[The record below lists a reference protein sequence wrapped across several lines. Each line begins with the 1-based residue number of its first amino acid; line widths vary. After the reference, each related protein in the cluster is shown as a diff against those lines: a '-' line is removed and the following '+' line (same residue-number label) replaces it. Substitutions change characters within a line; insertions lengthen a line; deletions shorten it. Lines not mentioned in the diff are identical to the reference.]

1 MFKSTFMKNS
11 IILIFGFL
19 LISCTSNKDKTTF
32 LCENLKLTDSISF
45 YKNKIEFENFDS
57 ICVLKK
63 VKGKIVIPNT
73 SIVFKDSTNSEVFS
87 YTILGENKNRNWFSI
102 IAQDPMQNY
111 YYLYNN
117 KNNKLDTLIGEP
129 KIFNNK
135 ILSIEAEY
143 TDYPEIIQIWSI
155 QNNGDI
161 KKNKEFSIKYCRNW
175 SISNGYIKDNK
186 VFFECGGNSSVK
198 REYFYIELNKI

>member
-1 MFKSTFMKNS
+1 MNNS
-11 IILIFGFL
+11 IFLIFGFL
-19 LISCTSNKDKTTF
+19 ILSCSSNKEKTTF
-32 LCENLKLTDSISF
+32 NCENLKLTDSISF

-63 VKGKIVIPNT
+63 IKGKIVIPNT

-87 YTILGENKNRNWFSI
+87 YAILGENKNRNWFSI

-143 TDYPEIIQIWSI
+143 TDYPEIIQIWNI

-175 SISNGYIKDNK
+175 SISKAYINDDK
-186 VFFECGGNSSVK
+186 VFLECGGNSSAK
-198 REYFYIELNKI
+198 REYYYIELEKI

>member
-1 MFKSTFMKNS
+1 MKNS
-11 IILIFGFL
+11 IFLIFSYL
-19 LISCTSNKDKTTF
+19 IISCTSNKDKTTF

-45 YKNKIEFENFDS
+45 YKNKIDFETFDS
-57 ICVLKK
+57 ICDLKK
-63 VKGKIVIPNT
+63 VNCEITIPNT
-73 SIVFKDSTNSEVFS
+73 NIIFKDDIDKEILEYKV
-87 YTILGENKNRNWFSI
+87 LGENKNRNWFSI

-135 ILSIEAEY
+135 ILSIEEQY
-143 TDYPEIIQIWSI
+143 TDYPEIIQVWHI
-155 QNNGDI
+155 QRNGNI

-175 SISNGYIKDNK
+175 SISNGYIKDKK
-186 VFFECGGNSSVK
+186 VFLECGGNSSTK
-198 REYFYIELNKI
+198 REYYYIELEKI

>member
-1 MFKSTFMKNS
+1 MKNS
-11 IILIFGFL
+11 IILIFGFI

-45 YKNKIEFENFDS
+45 YKHKIDFEAFDS
-57 ICVLKK
+57 ICDLKK
-63 VKGKIVIPNT
+63 VNGKIIIPN
-73 SIVFKDSTNSEVFS
+73 SNIFFKDNIDKEILEYKV
-87 YTILGENKNRNWFSI
+87 LGENKNRNWFSI

-129 KIFNNK
+129 KIFNNN
-135 ILSIEAEY
+135 ILSIEEEY
-143 TDYPEIIQIWSI
+143 TDYPEIIQIWNI

-175 SISNGYIKDNK
+175 SISNSYINDNK
-186 VFFECGGNSSVK
+186 VYLECGGNSSTK